1 VLFALRESDN
11 NEPLPMAFRRLKA
24 SDLEQHQRR
33 PETAIRI
40 ARAAEMPL
48 HIAAKV
54 PRTERDYFEE
64 QLEPQIDGKQVRL
77 IGEVDENAG

>member
-1 VLFALRESDN
+1 MSLCQWPFVGSKLLTSN
-11 NEPLPMAFRRLKA
+11 NIKG
-24 SDLEQHQRR
+24 R

-54 PRTERDYFEE
+54 PRTERGYFKK